1 MAEPS
6 SPSTPARSLAAVS
19 PHATDDLP
27 NGVCKALWV
36 GGEGNVA
43 IIAEN
48 DTDAV
53 TIVGVPAGTAL
64 PIRAKAVRVSGT
76 TATNIV
82 ALY

>member
-27 NGVCKALWV
+27 GGVCKALWV

-43 IIAEN
+43 IVAEN
-48 DTDAV
+48 DTGAV

-64 PIRAKAVRVSGT
+64 PIRAKAVRASGT
-76 TATNIV
+76 TATDIV